1 MVSTRSAVQHLKR
14 LLREASSS
22 FYKGRNAGSSTLTS
36 FSACQVRPVLA
47 VNGLPIGPFS
57 GLCVLTRGVLRHS
70 FGSSETSPTRMT
82 YQQLRGAKISGSE
95 VRLSTLFGVSPHYC
109 TPQELRFLVIVD
121 DMQRLRSALRVM
133 GHLCYVHNDS
143 LNLPKLQTCFK

>member
-1 MVSTRSAVQHLKR
+1 MVSTRGAVQHLKR

-22 FYKGRNAGSSTLTS
+22 FYKGCNAGSSTLTS

-47 VNGLPIGPFS
+47 VNELPIGPFKN

-70 FGSSETSPTRMT
+70 FGSPETSPTRMTFPTRMT

-121 DMQRLRSALRVM
+121 DM
-133 GHLCYVHNDS
+133 
-143 LNLPKLQTCFK
+143 